1 MKKKTRSAAKEGVAG
16 IVLQGDDEG
25 AIPRA
30 PGKKPRGR
38 RESALSLRDEE
49 GMVGKRP
56 SRKQPVEESLSL
68 RDDEG
73 STIKRTSKRGKP
85 GPVKI
90 TLQPEPEAA
99 PVPKTLEDL
108 GVSARVRKC
117 LEQTGIRTVSRLT
130 KKKPADLL
138 TIDGLGKNALGEIRE
153 KLRVHGMSLRTD
165 PWGFTPHGDVEAL
178 TLQAGNERNAGGRLR
193 GDDEGPPRRQA
204 RKRKK

>member
-1 MKKKTRSAAKEGVAG
+1 MMKKTRSAAKEGVAG

-25 AIPRA
+25 AIPRT
-30 PGKKPRGR
+30 PGKKQRGR
-38 RESALSLRDEE
+38 KESA
-49 GMVGKRP
+49 
-56 SRKQPVEESLSL
+56 LSL

-73 STIKRTSKRGKP
+73 STIKRTSKRGNP

-117 LEQTGIRTVSRLT
+117 LEQAGIRTVTRLT
-130 KKKPADLL
+130 KKKPAELL
-138 TIDGLGKNALGEIRE
+138 TIDGLGKNARGEIRE
-153 KLRVHGMSLRTD
+153 QLRVHSMSLRTD

-178 TLQAGNERNAGGRLR
+178 TLHADTERNAGDRPR
-193 GDDEGPPRRQA
+193 GGDEGIPRRQA